1 MQQQGLGAV
10 VAHLPEMEPQYRMM
24 VQSLDNTRHHMKT
37 SELVV
42 PSEGVCVC
50 VHVWVGVRVR
60 VCGAQVSQRCSLW
73 VAIVI
78 FQLLWALLSVRAF
91 VYWLVRHFAALL
103 CPRL

>member
-50 VHVWVGVRVR
+50 TCVGGCACTCVWCTGIPKMFIMGGNSYFSAAVG
-60 VCGAQVSQRCSLW
+60 
-73 VAIVI
+73 
-78 FQLLWALLSVRAF
+78 
-91 VYWLVRHFAALL
+91 FA
-103 CPRL
+103 